1 MKRWPREAPYVLG
14 NLRRASDA
22 LASGSGNVKKRLG
35 NAFISHLFV
44 IGDPDFPDNLV
55 GDWQWIMDR
64 LTAAGPD
71 EQGHDS
77 VNRTLSPMTDEE
89 AAEIVQR
96 ILALERKYRSAVQ
109 SLNS

>member
-1 MKRWPREAPYVLG
+1 MKRWPREASYVLG
-14 NLRRASDA
+14 KLRLASDA

-35 NAFISHLFV
+35 NAFISHLHV
-44 IGDPDFPDNLV
+44 IGDPDFPSDLV

-77 VNRTLSPMTDEE
+77 VNRTLGQMTDEE
-89 AAEIVQR
+89 ATEVVQR
-96 ILALERKYRSAVQ
+96 ILALERKYQSAVE
-109 SLNS
+109 SLDS